1 MHQPMVG
8 RSRLLPPSTRP
19 VPRYADPAAHA
30 DGRTL
35 PRQQRAR
42 ADVSVLMLAAG
53 GAPPPYLPEG
63 PSRGQDHTGPSGG
76 AGGLRREWQ
85 PVASIDNTRS
95 AQATLEQIMNRLQNG
110 DVRSVEAVMTPRL
123 IDNERAQGGWLEH
136 RSESPTGTSPGQ
148 TNRRLKLARSG
159 PTRRRWT

>member
-1 MHQPMVG
+1 
-8 RSRLLPPSTRP
+8 
-19 VPRYADPAAHA
+19 VPR
-30 DGRTL
+30 RLKRLWITL
-35 PRQQRAR
+35 
-42 ADVSVLMLAAG
+42 VLAGALAGCAENG
-53 GAPPPYLPEG
+53 
-63 PSRGQDHTGPSGG
+63 
-76 AGGLRREWQ
+76 Q

>member
-30 DGRTL
+30 GGRTL

-42 ADVSVLMLAAG
+42 ADVSVLVLAAG

-63 PSRGQDHTGPSGG
+63 PSRGQFVPDDVRVPRRLKRLWITLVLAG
-76 AGGLRREWQ
+76 ALAGCAENGQ

-95 AQATLEQIMNRLQNG
+95 AQATLEQI
-110 DVRSVEAVMTPRL
+110 
-123 IDNERAQGGWLEH
+123 
-136 RSESPTGTSPGQ
+136 
-148 TNRRLKLARSG
+148 
-159 PTRRRWT
+159 